1 MLIKIFSALLVVVIF
16 MLQYNIWYSDGGQVK
31 LDSMAVAIQ
40 QQKEQVELLK
50 SQNKQLKKEI
60 VLLRRHPEVLEE
72 KAREQLGLIKKDEI
86 FYRIIPKE

>member
-60 VLLRRHPEVLEE
+60 NLLRRHPEVLEE